1 MKVRAI
7 LNPRAGL
14 AAHRALEAVRRGRPS
29 WKDLEVEVTRGPGDA
44 RRLAREAAAAGA
56 ELVLSVGGDG
66 TLNEVAW
73 GMLGS
78 SAALGIVP
86 VGSGNGLARTL
97 GIPLDVGR
105 ALLALEHAVPR
116 RVDVGWLNERP
127 FLNVAGAGFDGT
139 VGAAF
144 HHRGRNGGRR
154 GIVTYV
160 RLGLAHCLS
169 YRARRLRI
177 EAGGDRIETVAFLVA
192 FLNGRQYGGGAVI
205 APRAHLD
212 DGRIELVVIE
222 DAPRLE
228 LLLNAPRLF
237 LGTLERFRG
246 YRRVST
252 AEAVVTAEG
261 PIDPHRDGEPDDAV
275 ERLAIRVEPRALTLL
290 VPRAVAEDP
299 QGPFLA

>member
-127 FLNVAGAGFDGT
+127 FLNVA
-139 VGAAF
+139 GAAF